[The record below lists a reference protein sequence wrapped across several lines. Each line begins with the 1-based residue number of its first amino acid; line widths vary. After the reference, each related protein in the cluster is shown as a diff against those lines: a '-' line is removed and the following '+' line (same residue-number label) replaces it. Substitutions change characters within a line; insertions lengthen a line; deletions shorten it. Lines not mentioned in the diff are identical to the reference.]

1 MKHKLVLLSF
11 LLAASASAQAEWFLR
26 GTHNSWAATQMNP
39 AGTNTVELTNVVFS
53 AAGNIKFDRYGNW
66 SESYGVG
73 GLNGSNI
80 AIGQGTWNIKFYT
93 DTKNWNITQ
102 VTPPAAYHLRGTF
115 NGWAEGT
122 LLTRVG
128 TTEVYESCQQFVSGD
143 ATGGP
148 RFKIDPNGGWGSDAV
163 PVGDYTVAA
172 GWVKISFNASTNAIS
187 TQQNL
192 AANCGSSPISSSS
205 SSSSSVIPSTSSS
218 SSSVPASS
226 SAAPSSSS
234 APAVPF
240 HLRGTHNGWAEG
252 DLFVTPVGTN
262 LLEACRNFSAGDAT
276 GGPRFKVDRNGGWGA
291 DAFPAAD
298 QAASGWTRIVINT
311 SSNSLVS
318 VTTNMASNCGVSSS
332 SAPSS
337 SSNSSSSSSSSSAP
351 VADDFRARTMYF
363 VFVDRFANGNTN
375 NDNGTNP
382 SATSTLKGAGTQN
395 EWKKYWGGDIEGL
408 ISKLDYLQALGV
420 TAIWVTPLADNIN
433 VGSEG
438 GYHGYWARDFYSV
451 DEHLGSWALVDELD
465 AQMEARGMK
474 LVLDIAPNHSNQDDQ
489 YEFGALYK
497 EGAFI
502 TDFASGKNSWY
513 NANGAIAD
521 CGDTNPATTC
531 NGEWD
536 DPWSF
541 RNKSLYNLTDFKHGS
556 TSNSLADQYL
566 IDAALKWMDHGVD
579 AFRIDAIKHI
589 EPSFVNR
596 FSAAVRAKKADTYIF
611 GEWFSAGAG
620 DAVSMGFL
628 NERHGSELLDF
639 KLRDAIENA
648 VAGNTTMINLSSHIS
663 SRPAAMNGVDNWQA
677 IFLDNHDAT
686 RTSVYLQT
694 SGVTNRGQ
702 GKGMS
707 KAFAEARQN
716 LGMALVM
723 TLPGIP
729 TIYYGS
735 EQNSTWFTA
744 NGDGQVGHDP
754 YNREQMPSF
763 SQTTA
768 AFSMIG
774 ALSNLRKNSPA
785 IQRGNYAERWVNA
798 DVLVFQRQ
806 EGADCAVVALNR
818 GSATTITVPNL
829 CLANAAYTSKVGSDV
844 VNVTS
849 GSGTFNLSQNEVVV
863 LH

>member
-11 LLAASASAQAEWFLR
+11 LLATTASAQAEWFLR
-26 GTHNSWAATQMNP
+26 GTHNAWAASQMNP

-53 AAGNIKFDRYGNW
+53 TAGSIKFDRYGNW
-66 SESYGVG
+66 AESYGVG

-80 AIGQGTWNIKFYT
+80 AVAQGTWNIKFYT
-93 DTKNWNITQ
+93 DSKNWSISA
-102 VTPPAAYHLRGTF
+102 VTPPTAYHVRGTF

-128 TTEVYESCQQFVSGD
+128 TTDVYERCQQFASGD

-163 PVGDYTVAA
+163 PATDYTVAA
-172 GWVKISFNASTNAIS
+172 GWVKITFNASSKAIT

-192 AANCGSSPISSSS
+192 ASNCGSATS
-205 SSSSSVIPSTSSS
+205 SSSSSVISTPSSSSSVGS
-218 SSSVPASS
+218 SSSVPAT
-226 SAAPSSSS
+226 
-234 APAVPF
+234 PF
-240 HLRGTHNGWAEG
+240 HLRGTHNSWAEG
-252 DLFVTPVGTN
+252 DLFTTAAGTN
-262 LLEACRNFSAGDAT
+262 QLSICRNFSAGDAT

-311 SSNSLVS
+311 STNSLVS
-318 VTTNMASNCGVSSS
+318 VTTNMANNCGMASSSSVSSSFSSGSSS
-332 SAPSS
+332 SA
-337 SSNSSSSSSSSSAP
+337 A

-382 SATSTLKGAGTQN
+382 SATSTVKGAGSQS

-420 TAIWVTPLADNIN
+420 TAIWVTPLVDNIN
-433 VGSEG
+433 VGNEG
-438 GYHGYWARDFYSV
+438 GYHGYWARDFYAV
-451 DEHLGSWALVDELD
+451 DEHLGDWALVDELD

-474 LVLDIAPNHSNQDDQ
+474 LVLDIALNHSNQDDQ

-502 TDFASGKNSWY
+502 TDFASGKNTWY
-513 NANGAIAD
+513 NANGAISD

-541 RNKSLYNLTDFKHGS
+541 RNKSLFNLTDFKHGT

-579 AFRIDAIKHI
+579 AFRIDAIKHM
-589 EPSFVNR
+589 EPSFINR

-611 GEWFSAGAG
+611 GEWYNAGAG
-620 DAVSMGFL
+620 DAVSMSFL
-628 NERHGSELLDF
+628 NERRGSELLDF

-648 VAGNTTMINLSSHIS
+648 IAGNISMVNLSAHIS
-663 SRPAAMNGVDNWQA
+663 SRAAAMNGFEDWQA

-694 SGVTNRGQ
+694 TGVTNSNRP
-702 GKGMS
+702 GKGMA
-707 KAFAEARQN
+707 KAFADARQN

-729 TIYYGS
+729 TVYYGT

-768 AFSMIG
+768 AFNIISS
-774 ALSNLRKNSPA
+774 LSELRKNSPA
-785 IQRGNYAERWVNA
+785 IQRGSYAERWANA
-798 DVLVFQRQ
+798 DILVFQRQ
-806 EGADCAVVALNR
+806 EGSDCAVVAVNR
-818 GSATTITVPNL
+818 GAPTTITVPNL

>member
-1 MKHKLVLLSF
+1 MKHKLVLLSI
-11 LLAASASAQAEWFLR
+11 LLATSASAQAEWFLR
-26 GTHNSWAATQMNP
+26 GTHNNWAAAQMNP
-39 AGTNTVELTNVVFS
+39 AGTNTMELTNVVFS
-53 AAGNIKFDRYGNW
+53 SAGSIKFDRYGDW
-66 SESYGVG
+66 SENYGVG
-73 GLNGSNI
+73 GRNGANI
-80 AIGQGTWNIKFYT
+80 AVAQGTWNIKFYT
-93 DTKNWNITQ
+93 DTKNWNISA

-128 TTEVYESCQQFVSGD
+128 TSDVYESCQQFVSGD

-148 RFKIDPNGGWGSDAV
+148 RFKVDPYGGWGSDAV
-163 PVGDYTVAA
+163 PAADYTVAA
-172 GWVKISFNASTNAIS
+172 GWVKITFNASSKAIT

-192 AANCGSSPISSSS
+192 AANCGSTNISSSS
-205 SSSSSVIPSTSSS
+205 QSSSSTSSYVSTSA
-218 SSSVPASS
+218 PTTS
-226 SAAPSSSS
+226 SARSSSS
-234 APAVPF
+234 APAVTF

-252 DLFVTPVGTN
+252 DLFTTPAGTN
-262 LLEACRNFSAGDAT
+262 QLEACRNFTAGDAN
-276 GGPRFKVDRNGGWGA
+276 GGPRFKVDRNGAWGT
-291 DAFPAAD
+291 DAFPSVD

-318 VTTNMASNCGVSSS
+318 VTTNLASNCGSSS
-332 SAPSS
+332 SSS
-337 SSNSSSSSSSSSAP
+337 VSSSSSSSSSSSAP

-363 VFVDRFANGNTN
+363 VFVDRFANGNTS

-382 SATSTLKGAGTQN
+382 VATSTVKGAGAQS
-395 EWKKYWGGDIEGL
+395 EWKKYWGGDIQGL
-408 ISKLDYLQALGV
+408 ISKLDYLQSLGV
-420 TAIWVTPLADNIN
+420 TAIWVTPLVDNIN
-433 VGSEG
+433 VGNEG

-451 DEHLGSWALVDELD
+451 DEHLGDWALVDELD

-474 LVLDIAPNHSNQDDQ
+474 LVLDIALNHSNQDDQ

-502 TDFASGKNSWY
+502 TDFASGKNTWY
-513 NANGAIAD
+513 NANGAISD

-541 RNKSLYNLTDFKHGS
+541 RNKSLFNLTDFKHGT

-589 EPSFVNR
+589 EPSFINR

-611 GEWFSAGAG
+611 GEWYNAGAG
-620 DAVSMGFL
+620 DSVSMTFL
-628 NERHGSELLDF
+628 NERRGSELLDF

-648 VAGNTTMINLSSHIS
+648 IAGNSTMINLSTHIS
-663 SRPAAMNGVDNWQA
+663 SRAAAMNGFEDLQA

-694 SGVTNRGQ
+694 SGLVNSNRP
-702 GKGMS
+702 GKGMA
-707 KAFAEARQN
+707 KAFADARQN

-729 TIYYGS
+729 TIYYGT

-768 AFSMIG
+768 AYTMIS
-774 ALSNLRKNSPA
+774 ALAELRKNSPA
-785 IQRGNYAERWVNA
+785 IQRGTYAERWVNA

-806 EGADCAVVALNR
+806 EGSDCAVVAVNR
-818 GSATTITVPNL
+818 GAATSITVPNL
-829 CLANAAYTSKVGSDV
+829 CLGNAAYTSKVGSDI

-849 GSGTFNLSQNEVVV
+849 GTGTFNLSQNEVVV

>member
-11 LLAASASAQAEWFLR
+11 LLATTASAQAEWFLR
-26 GTHNSWAATQMNP
+26 GTHNAWAATQMNP

-53 AAGNIKFDRYGNW
+53 AAGSIKFDRYGNW
-66 SESYGVG
+66 AESYGVG

-80 AIGQGTWNIKFYT
+80 AVAQGTWNIKFYT
-93 DTKNWNITQ
+93 DTKNWNISA

-128 TTEVYESCQQFVSGD
+128 TSDVYESCQQFVSGD

-148 RFKIDPNGGWGSDAV
+148 RFKVDPNGGWGSDAV
-163 PVGDYTVAA
+163 PAADYTVAA
-172 GWVKISFNASTNAIS
+172 GWVKITFNASSKAIT

-192 AANCGSSPISSSS
+192 AANCGSATTSSSTS
-205 SSSSSVIPSTSSS
+205 SSTSTSSS
-218 SSSVPASS
+218 SSSI
-226 SAAPSSSS
+226 SSSS
-234 APAVPF
+234 SVPLIPF

-252 DLFVTPVGTN
+252 DLFVTPAGTN
-262 LLEACRNFSAGDAT
+262 QLETCRNFTSGDAN
-276 GGPRFKVDRNGGWGA
+276 GGPRFKVDRNGAWGA

-298 QAASGWTRIVINT
+298 QSASGWTRIVINT
-311 SSNSLVS
+311 NTNSLVS
-318 VTTNMASNCGVSSS
+318 VTTNMAADCGAGSSS
-332 SAPSS
+332 SV
-337 SSNSSSSSSSSSAP
+337 SSSSSSSSSSSVA

-382 SATSTLKGAGTQN
+382 VATSAVKGAGVQS

-420 TAIWVTPLADNIN
+420 TAIWVTPLVDNIN
-433 VGSEG
+433 VGNEG

-451 DEHLGSWALVDELD
+451 DEHLGDWALVDELD

-474 LVLDIAPNHSNQDDQ
+474 LVLDIALNHSNQDDQ

-502 TDFASGKNSWY
+502 TDFASGKNTWY
-513 NANGAIAD
+513 NGNGAISD

-541 RNKSLYNLTDFKHGS
+541 RNKSLFNLTDFKHGT

-589 EPSFVNR
+589 EPSFINR

-611 GEWFSAGAG
+611 GEWYNAGAG

-628 NERHGSELLDF
+628 NERRGSELLDF

-648 VAGNTTMINLSSHIS
+648 VAGNSTMINLSSHIS
-663 SRPAAMNGVDNWQA
+663 SRAGAMNGFEDLQA

-694 SGVTNRGQ
+694 SGITNRGQ

-707 KAFAEARQN
+707 KAFADARQD

-735 EQNSTWFTA
+735 EQNVTWFTA
-744 NGDGQVGHDP
+744 NADGQVGHDP

-768 AFSMIG
+768 AFNMIS
-774 ALSNLRKNSPA
+774 ALSELRKNSPA
-785 IQRGNYAERWVNA
+785 IQRGSYAERWVSA

-806 EGADCAVVALNR
+806 EGSDCAVVAVNR
-818 GSATTITVPNL
+818 GVSTTITVPNL

>member
-1 MKHKLVLLSF
+1 MKHKLILLSF

-26 GTHNSWAATQMNP
+26 GTHNSWVATQMNS
-39 AGTNTVELTNVVFS
+39 AGTNTMELTNVVFS
-53 AAGNIKFDRYGNW
+53 SAGSIKFDRYGDW

-80 AIGQGTWNIKFYT
+80 TVAQGTWNIKFYT
-93 DTKNWNITQ
+93 DTKNWNISA
-102 VTPPAAYHLRGTF
+102 VTLPAAYHLRGTF
-115 NGWAEGT
+115 NSWAEGT

-128 TTEVYESCQQFVSGD
+128 TTDVYESCQNFVGGD

-148 RFKIDPNGGWGSDAV
+148 RFKVDPNGGWGSDAV
-163 PVGDYTVAA
+163 PVADYTVSA
-172 GWVKISFNASTNAIS
+172 GWVKVTFNASTKAIS

-192 AANCGSSPISSSS
+192 VANCGSATTSSSS
-205 SSSSSVIPSTSSS
+205 SSSNTSSSTSISTSPSSSSVSSS
-218 SSSVPASS
+218 SSLPGVQ
-226 SAAPSSSS
+226 
-234 APAVPF
+234 F
-240 HLRGTHNGWAEG
+240 HLRGTHNGWVEG
-252 DLFVTPVGTN
+252 DLFVTPAGTN
-262 LLEACRNFSAGDAT
+262 QLEICRNFSAGDAT

-298 QAASGWTRIVINT
+298 QAANGWTRIVINT

-318 VTTNMASNCGVSSS
+318 VTTNLASNCGSSS
-332 SAPSS
+332 SSVASTA
-337 SSNSSSSSSSSSAP
+337 SSSSSSSVA

-363 VFVDRFANGNTN
+363 VFIDRFANGNTS

-382 SATSTLKGAGTQN
+382 AATSTVKSAGAQS

-408 ISKLDYLQALGV
+408 ISKLDYLQDLGV
-420 TAIWVTPLADNIN
+420 TAIWITPLVDNIN
-433 VGSEG
+433 EGSEG
-438 GYHGYWARDFYSV
+438 GYHGYWARDFYEV

-502 TDFASGKNSWY
+502 TNFASGKNTWY

-541 RNKSLYNLTDFKHGS
+541 RNKSLYNLTDFKHGT

-611 GEWFSAGAG
+611 GEWMSAGAG
-620 DAVSMGFL
+620 DAVSMNFL
-628 NERHGSELLDF
+628 NERRGSELLDF

-648 VAGNTTMINLSSHIS
+648 IAGNTTMINLSGHIM
-663 SRPAAMNGVDNWQA
+663 SRPGAMNGFDNWQA

-707 KAFAEARQN
+707 KAFADARQD

-768 AFSMIG
+768 AFTMIS
-774 ALSNLRKNSPA
+774 ALSELRKNSPA
-785 IQRGNYAERWVNA
+785 IQRGSYAERWVNA

-806 EGADCAVVALNR
+806 EGSDCAVVAVNR
-818 GSATTITVPNL
+818 GTATTITVPNL
-829 CLANAAYTSKVGSDV
+829 CLANAAYTSKVGSDI
-844 VNVTS
+844 VNVTG

>member
-11 LLAASASAQAEWFLR
+11 LLATTASAQAEWFLR
-26 GTHNSWAATQMNP
+26 GTHNAWAATQINP

-53 AAGNIKFDRYGNW
+53 AAGSIKFDRYGNW
-66 SESYGVG
+66 AESYGVG

-80 AIGQGTWNIKFYT
+80 AVAQGTWNIKFYT
-93 DTKNWNITQ
+93 DTKNWNISA

-128 TTEVYESCQQFVSGD
+128 TSDVYESCQQFVSGD

-148 RFKIDPNGGWGSDAV
+148 RFKVDPNGGWGSDAV
-163 PVGDYTVAA
+163 PVADYTVAA
-172 GWVKISFNASTNAIS
+172 GWVKITFNASSKAIT

-192 AANCGSSPISSSS
+192 AANCSSATTSSSTS
-205 SSSSSVIPSTSSS
+205 SSTSTSSS
-218 SSSVPASS
+218 SSSIS
-226 SAAPSSSS
+226 SSSS
-234 APAVPF
+234 APLIPF

-252 DLFVTPVGTN
+252 DLFVTPAGTN
-262 LLEACRNFSAGDAT
+262 QLEACRNFTAGDAN
-276 GGPRFKVDRNGGWGA
+276 GGPRFKVDRNGAWGT
-291 DAFPAAD
+291 DAFPSVD

-318 VTTNMASNCGVSSS
+318 VTTNLASNCGSSS
-332 SAPSS
+332 SSS
-337 SSNSSSSSSSSSAP
+337 VSSSSSSSSSSSAP
-351 VADDFRARTMYF
+351 VADDFRSRTMYF
-363 VFVDRFANGNTN
+363 VFVDRFANGNTS

-382 SATSTLKGAGTQN
+382 VATSTVKGAGAQS
-395 EWKKYWGGDIEGL
+395 EWKKYWGGDIQGL
-408 ISKLDYLQALGV
+408 ISKLDYLQSLGV
-420 TAIWVTPLADNIN
+420 TAIWVTPLVDNIN
-433 VGSEG
+433 VGNEG

-451 DEHLGSWALVDELD
+451 DEHLGDWALVDELD

-474 LVLDIAPNHSNQDDQ
+474 LVLDIALNHSNQDDQ

-502 TDFASGKNSWY
+502 TDFASGKNTWY
-513 NANGAIAD
+513 NANGAISD

-541 RNKSLYNLTDFKHGS
+541 RNKSLFNLTDFKHGT

-589 EPSFVNR
+589 EPSFINR

-611 GEWFSAGAG
+611 GEWYNAGAG
-620 DAVSMGFL
+620 DSVSMTFL
-628 NERHGSELLDF
+628 NERRGSELLDF

-648 VAGNTTMINLSSHIS
+648 IAGNSTMINLSTHIS
-663 SRPAAMNGVDNWQA
+663 SRAAAMNGFEDLQA

-694 SGVTNRGQ
+694 SGLVNSNRP
-702 GKGMS
+702 GKGMA
-707 KAFAEARQN
+707 KAFADARQN

-729 TIYYGS
+729 TIYYGT

-768 AFSMIG
+768 AFNIISS
-774 ALSNLRKNSPA
+774 LSELRKNSPA
-785 IQRGNYAERWVNA
+785 IQRGSYAERWANA
-798 DVLVFQRQ
+798 DILVFQRQ
-806 EGADCAVVALNR
+806 EGSDCAVVAVNR
-818 GSATTITVPNL
+818 GAPTTITVPNL